1 MGISSHNRSG
11 HHDRQLDS
19 KGRFSLLVDWR
30 PPSGESIYFVKVK
43 VEGIPALR
51 VFTQRAFDRKLAD
64 IDSADEAT
72 PAQRDRARGIL
83 FGAALESKVNDQ
95 GKLTIPKALAE
106 SHGLTLPGAL
116 RLVGR
121 GELFEIFTP
130 ENGDAILALEEE
142 TRQSDPAIAAMLG
155 F

>member
-1 MGISSHNRSG
+1 MQISSHNRSG
-11 HHDRQLDS
+11 HHDRQLDL
-19 KGRFSLLVDWR
+19 KGRFSLLVGWR
-30 PPSGESIYFVKVK
+30 PPNGESVYFIKVE

-51 VFTQRAFDRKLAD
+51 VFTQTAFDRKLAD
-64 IDSADEAT
+64 IEASQEAT
-72 PAQRDRARGIL
+72 PAQRDRARSIL
-83 FGAALESKVNDQ
+83 FGAAIDSKVNDQ

-106 SHGLTLPGAL
+106 SHGLTLPGAV

-130 ENGDAILALEEE
+130 ENGDVIRALEEKA
-142 TRQSDPAIAAMLG
+142 RAKDPVISNLLG

>member
-1 MGISSHNRSG
+1 MRISSHNRSG
-11 HHDRQLDS
+11 HLDRQLDP
-19 KGRFSLLVDWR
+19 KGRFSLPVDWR
-30 PPSGESIYFVKVK
+30 PDNGENVYFVKVK

-51 VFTQRAFDRKLAD
+51 VFTQTAFDRKLVD
-64 IDSADEAT
+64 IESTLDAT

-83 FGAALESKVNDQ
+83 YGAAIDSKVNDQ

-106 SHGLTLPGAL
+106 NHGLTLPGAVHI
-116 RLVGR
+116 VGR

-130 ENGDAILALEEE
+130 KNGEAIEALEEKVRE
-142 TRQSDPAIAAMLG
+142 NDVVISDMLG

>member
-11 HHDRQLDS
+11 HHDRQLDP

-30 PPSGESIYFVKVK
+30 PPAGESIYFIK
-43 VEGIPALR
+43 VEVEGVPALR
-51 VFTQRAFDRKLAD
+51 VFTQTAFDRKLAD
-64 IDSADEAT
+64 IDSASEAS

-83 FGAALESKVNDQ
+83 FGAAVESKVNDQ

-106 SHGLTLPGAL
+106 AHGFTLPGAL

-130 ENGDAILALEEE
+130 ENGEAIQALEEK
-142 TRQSDPAIAAMLG
+142 TRQNDPLIAAMLG